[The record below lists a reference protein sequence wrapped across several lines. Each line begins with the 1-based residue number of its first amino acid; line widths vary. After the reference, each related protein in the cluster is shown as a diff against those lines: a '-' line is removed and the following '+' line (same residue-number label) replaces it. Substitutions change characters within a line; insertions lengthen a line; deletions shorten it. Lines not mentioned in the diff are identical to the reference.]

1 MSTPTH
7 ARRRWPLLV
16 IGASAGTA
24 VWAGWVG
31 LGELVGFGVIHPL
44 PGIWDAAQI
53 NTAITLPIGVEAYA
67 MYALSVAT
75 TTAPITAVARRFAWI
90 SSAGA
95 LILGMAG
102 QVAYHLMA
110 ADQMDT
116 APWPIVA
123 AVSCLP
129 VVVLGFASV
138 LWHLAG
144 HSPAAAADSTGIDLP
159 IDSSEPDSIEPSPA
173 DRVSPGSSRST
184 AIESTSWVDRI
195 EPDSRIGSTAIGST
209 GKPDSIAVDSIESG
223 RGRSDRVASPDVDR
237 VGESTGSDRRLRSV
251 RDPDRVRAAAVTAQ
265 PADVDRVA
273 ELISAGSIADP
284 PSAEAIR
291 RALRCS
297 PARARA
303 ARDVLRLRALT
314 GTPDDGPAPQQ
325 NTTPH
330 TGTPRRQHH
339 AGPRSRN
346 TENSNSVINSRS
358 RSTLARIDSQE
369 SQ

>member
-24 VWAGWVG
+24 VWSGWVG
-31 LGELVGFGVIHPL
+31 LGELVGFGVVHPL
-44 PGIWDAAQI
+44 PGIWDDLTL

-75 TTAPITAVARRFAWI
+75 STAPITRAARRFAWI
-90 SSAGA
+90 SSVAA
-95 LILGMAG
+95 LVLGMAG

-110 ADQMDT
+110 ADGLTT

-123 AVSCLP
+123 GVSCLP
-129 VVVLGFASV
+129 VVVLGVASV

-144 HSPAAAADSTGIDLP
+144 HSPTAAADPTGVDLP
-159 IDSSEPDSIEPSPA
+159 IDSSVPDSIEPSA
-173 DRVSPGSSRST
+173 VDRVSPGSPRST
-184 AIESTSWVDRI
+184 PIESTSWVDPI
-195 EPDSRIGSTAIGST
+195 EPNSRIGSDRIGSSAPLDPIVV
-209 GKPDSIAVDSIESG
+209 GAIESG
-223 RGRSDRVASPDVDR
+223 PIRSDRVARVDPDR
-237 VGESTGSDRRLRSV
+237 VVEQTRSDRCLRSV
-251 RDPDRVRAAAVTAQ
+251 GDPDRVRAAAVTAQ

-325 NTTPH
+325 NTTPTQGH
-330 TGTPRRQHH
+330 PEDSTTQDPEAETPRTAIQ
-339 AGPRSRN
+339 
-346 TENSNSVINSRS
+346 
-358 RSTLARIDSQE
+358 
-369 SQ
+369 